1 MKNSPSIHCTQIE
14 YNTRKRRYVH
24 TDCET
29 NDDYVEGITGGIIK
43 MNAAILV
50 VSVTDGPTGQTRQQ
64 IELCQQA
71 GVSNIVVF
79 LNKCDLMED
88 SELYWLI
95 ELQVRELLSANGFRG
110 DEIPIIR
117 GSARK
122 ALEGDVQW
130 VQMINDLLDTMD
142 SYIPTPAST
151 AKKSYLLPYV
161 RALSNLL
168 RMTDK
173 NY

>member
-1 MKNSPSIHCTQIE
+1 
-14 YNTRKRRYVH
+14 
-24 TDCET
+24 
-29 NDDYVEGITGGIIK
+29 
-43 MNAAILV
+43 
-50 VSVTDGPTGQTRQQ
+50 
-64 IELCQQA
+64 
-71 GVSNIVVF
+71 
-79 LNKCDLMED
+79 MED

>member
-1 MKNSPSIHCTQIE
+1 MSERVKFLFHLYTFVCWCEIYVKNHISIQNPEFCLL
-14 YNTRKRRYVH
+14 
-24 TDCET
+24 
-29 NDDYVEGITGGIIK
+29 GI
-43 MNAAILV
+43 LQLL
-50 VSVTDGPTGQTRQQ
+50 TDGPTGQTRQQ